1 MDPHDQAAFDRL
13 QQKLVPLWQ
22 SLQSFN
28 QDEQTIVVVPSAD
41 VDFPLTPTEMQA
53 YEERYLFLLLLL
65 RQPRARLIY
74 VTGQAINPQIIDYY
88 FDLMPGVIGSHARRR
103 LFLVSPLEGS
113 GRPLTAKLLDRPRL
127 IRRIRSLIPDLN
139 RAHLVPFATT
149 WADRELAMRI
159 GIPMYGADPRLLT
172 LGTKSEGRRLFAEE
186 GVDHPAGYQ
195 HLKSEADLVE
205 ALTRMRAADPDLRK
219 VVVKLDEG
227 VSGASNAVLDL
238 AGVPPVADP
247 GFSEGLAARVPTLK
261 FEQAG
266 MTYSVFLEKLAA
278 QGGVV
283 EEMVEGAEVA
293 SPSVQM
299 RVTPLGEVEVLS
311 THDQLL
317 GGPSGQSFL
326 GSRFPARPEYAQ
338 LITERATI
346 IGRRLAKE
354 GVLGRFALDFVVCRT
369 GAAWSSNAIEINL
382 RKGGTTHPYLTL
394 QFLTGGSYN
403 PASGLFTTPSGLPK
417 YYIASDHV
425 EGDDLRV
432 LTPEDLFDMAVVQGL
447 HFDQT
452 KQTGVVFHMI
462 SALPDRGRVGITAV
476 GDSPE
481 EAEERYQQ
489 AVAAVHAE
497 AAAARAGA

>member
-1 MDPHDQAAFDRL
+1 
-13 QQKLVPLWQ
+13 
-22 SLQSFN
+22 
-28 QDEQTIVVVPSAD
+28 
-41 VDFPLTPTEMQA
+41 
-53 YEERYLFLLLLL
+53 
-65 RQPRARLIY
+65 
-74 VTGQAINPQIIDYY
+74 
-88 FDLMPGVIGSHARRR
+88 
-103 LFLVSPLEGS
+103 
-113 GRPLTAKLLDRPRL
+113 
-127 IRRIRSLIPDLN
+127 
-139 RAHLVPFATT
+139 
-149 WADRELAMRI
+149 
-159 GIPMYGADPRLLT
+159 
-172 LGTKSEGRRLFAEE
+172 
-186 GVDHPAGYQ
+186 
-195 HLKSEADLVE
+195 
-205 ALTRMRAADPDLRK
+205 
-219 VVVKLDEG
+219 
-227 VSGASNAVLDL
+227 
-238 AGVPPVADP
+238 
-247 GFSEGLAARVPTLK
+247 VPTLK

-283 EEMVEGAEVA
+283 EEMIEGAEVA

-338 LITERATI
+338 LITEQATI

-403 PASGLFTTPSGLPK
+403 PASGLFTTPSGRPK

-481 EAEERYQQ
+481 EAEERYDQ
-489 AVAAVHAE
+489 AIAAVHAE